1 MVGFPRPKWCSPL
14 IAAIKSG
21 PDADKGDKDNL
32 EKISKLQNRALRTIN
47 FEGPRAE
54 SNNLYAGNKI
64 LKLEDFIKLN
74 NCLFIH
80 DHIHKNLPE
89 CFENYFL
96 TLNSL
101 YFERTKNAK
110 LGCIF
115 VPFKNSTK
123 YGLNSITHQ
132 SLLTWNKITKELKT
146 DLSKMSRHDLKSL
159 LVRYF
164 LSKYGGNNV
173 ANIIINNNRNRDRNR
188 NRNQDRNNIN
198 NARAEK
204 SETTDSPH
212 ALQMGKAVPG
222 AVPIPL
228 C

>member
-1 MVGFPRPKWCSPL
+1 MC
-14 IAAIKSG
+14 
-21 PDADKGDKDNL
+21 
-32 EKISKLQNRALRTIN
+32 
-47 FEGPRAE
+47 
-54 SNNLYAGNKI
+54 
-64 LKLEDFIKLN
+64 
-74 NCLFIH
+74 
-80 DHIHKNLPE
+80 
-89 CFENYFL
+89 
-96 TLNSL
+96 
-101 YFERTKNAK
+101 TKNAK

-173 ANIIINNNRNRDRNR
+173 ANIIINNNNNNRNRDRNR

-198 NARAEK
+198 NARADNPRRQVRHVPSRWGE
-204 SETTDSPH
+204 
-212 ALQMGKAVPG
+212 AVPG

-228 C
+228 